1 MRVWWIATAGLVV
14 IGLGVAGY
22 AILGPGF
29 AAKAQVQYLT
39 ATASVADVEAQ
50 VVATGTLQPAR
61 TISLAFGTS
70 PVVTPASAA
79 GASNGTGNAAASSSS
94 SSTSWSVTSVKAA
107 VGQQVKAGDI
117 LETASTT
124 SINAQIVVAA
134 AQVTDAR
141 TKVSNGGTTLQ
152 VANAR
157 LALLNAET
165 NLANLKAERAHASL
179 VAPETGVVTAVNIS
193 AGAVAP
199 SGAAIAISSEAMV
212 ATALVTETDVS
223 SIKASQVATVSITAL
238 GTNVN
243 GTVSSV
249 ATTGSSSSGVVG
261 FGVLVAIES
270 VPAGVLPGMSVQVSV
285 VTAQALGV
293 LSIPSIALGGTLGSY
308 TVSVLT
314 ADGTIAT
321 RSVGTGLVT
330 TDLAQITNGVAA
342 GDRVVTGT
350 ASTQLTTATGG
361 GAGGFRG
368 LGGGG
373 LGGGFGGG
381 GGGN

>member
-29 AAKAQVQYLT
+29 AAKAQVQYLS
-39 ATASVADVEAQ
+39 ATASVADVKAQ

-61 TISLAFGTS
+61 TFSLAFGS
-70 PVVTPASAA
+70 AAVVTPASTSGAA
-79 GASNGTGNAAASSSS
+79 NGSNAAASSPS
-94 SSTSWSVTSVKAA
+94 SSTTWTVSTVKAG
-107 VGQQVKAGDI
+107 VGQRVQAGDI
-117 LETASTT
+117 LATASTT
-124 SINAQIVVAA
+124 AINAQIVVAA

-157 LALLNAET
+157 LALINAET
-165 NLANLKAERAHASL
+165 NLANLKAERDHASL
-179 VAPETGVVTAVNIS
+179 VAPEAGVVTVVNIS
-193 AGAVAP
+193 EGAVAS
-199 SGAAIAISSEAMV
+199 SGSGIVIASDAMV
-212 ATALVTETDVS
+212 ATGLVTETDVS
-223 SIKASQVATVSITAL
+223 SIKASQVATVTITAL
-238 GTNVN
+238 GTDVS

-249 ATTGSSSSGVVG
+249 STTGSSSSGVVG
-261 FGVLVAIES
+261 FGVLVAIDS

-293 LSIPSIALGGTLGSY
+293 LSIPSVALGGTVGSY
-308 TVSVLT
+308 TVSVL
-314 ADGTIAT
+314 ASNGTIST
-321 RSVGTGLVT
+321 MSVGTGLVT
-330 TDLAQITNGVAA
+330 TDLAQITNGLAA
-342 GDRVVTGT
+342 GDKVVTGT
-350 ASTQLTTATGG
+350 ASTQLTTTTGG
-361 GAGGFRG
+361 GGFRG

-373 LGGGFGGG
+373 FGGGFGGG